1 MRSRYIIEF
10 LALWETLHNPDFF
23 NKNKKVN
30 FELSIKDLGE
40 KYMWNDIETT
50 TDYLHF
56 SVVSKTVADLI
67 IESGDNP
74 ISIGISGSWGA
85 GKSSMVKMIGK
96 DLNDQSSDNKYIFLE
111 FNAWLYQGYED
122 AKSALLQS
130 VTMKLT
136 EEMKKQGIDE
146 DGELGKKFKK
156 FLKRINWFQV
166 SKLALPLL
174 AGFIPGAAPVGVIAN
189 FANVIKSSWN
199 NRDKKSE
206 NSEAIDTAI
215 EGLTP
220 ELENLLNDNEE
231 MSEPATK
238 QIEEIRK
245 EFEEILKQLKV
256 KLVVLVDDLDRCLPE
271 TAISTLEAM
280 RLLLFVEQTAF
291 IIAADEQMIRNGVRA
306 HFNGVE
312 LSDELVTSYFDKLI
326 QVPIKIPHLG
336 IAEVKVY
343 IVLLFMELEVKRNG
357 VRQEAFLEAQNK
369 LSKLLNKAW
378 EDDVTAEKIEGV
390 FDDDTERTMKEYVAI
405 ADQLAG
411 ILVSADNIKGNPRL
425 IKRLLNALEIRK
437 KVAKINGMMLDSGV
451 LIKMLLFERCASE
464 GAFDY
469 LAKEVANAEEGK
481 PEFIQKLEDSLIS
494 GEKYEFPDVTW
505 NNDFVQKWV
514 LIEPK
519 LGGLDLRPLLY
530 LSRDKALSFAA
541 YDELSIKGK
550 ELLTALKKVKN
561 GTYLRELVESIKSLG
576 IREAEKLLKRIISL
590 GRNEQW
596 NVNALFAAV
605 HIREAF
611 PELGRNL
618 ALALCE
624 IPAKSRKAP
633 IIPVIAEKE
642 WAKDMLKQ
650 WADDSETPDSVKR
663 AITQNTQKK

>member
-1 MRSRYIIEF
+1 
-10 LALWETLHNPDFF
+10 
-23 NKNKKVN
+23 
-30 FELSIKDLGE
+30 
-40 KYMWNDIETT
+40 MWNDIETT
-50 TDYLHF
+50 TDYLNF
-56 SVVSKTVADLI
+56 SVLSKTVAELI

-74 ISIGISGSWGA
+74 ISIGVSGSWGT

-96 DLNDQSSDNKYIFLE
+96 ELNNQADENKYIFLE

-136 EEMKKQGIDE
+136 EEMKTQGINE
-146 DGELGKKFKK
+146 NSEIGKKVKQ
-156 FLKRINWFQV
+156 FLKRINWLQI

-174 AGFIPGAAPVGVIAN
+174 AGFVPGAAPVGAIATFVN
-189 FANVIKSSWN
+189 AIKSSID
-199 NRDKKSE
+199 NRDKKEE
-206 NSEAIDTAI
+206 NAVAINASL

-220 ELENLLNDNEE
+220 ELEGLLNDNEE
-231 MSEPATK
+231 KSETTTK

-245 EFEEILKQLKV
+245 EFEEILEQLNV

-280 RLLLFVEQTAF
+280 RLLLFVKRTAF

-312 LSDELVTSYFDKLI
+312 LSDGLVTSYFDKLI

-343 IVLLFMELEVKRNG
+343 IVLLFMELEVKRG
-357 VRQEAFLEAQNK
+357 KMKQETFSDAQIK
-369 LSKLLNKAW
+369 LGNLLSKAW
-378 EDDVTAEKIEGV
+378 ESDVTVEKIEKV
-390 FDDDTERTMKEYVAI
+390 FDEDTEVIMKEYVAI

-437 KVAKINGMMLDSGV
+437 KVAKFNGMTLDAEV

-469 LAKEVANAEEGK
+469 LAKAVANAEEGK
-481 PEFIQKLEDSLIS
+481 PGFIQELEEKLINGDE
-494 GEKYEFPDVTW
+494 YEAPDATW
-505 NNDFVQKWV
+505 NDEFVQKWV

-519 LGGLDLRPLLY
+519 LSGIDLRPLLY
-530 LSRDKALSFAA
+530 LSRDKALSFVA
-541 YDELSIKGK
+541 YDELSVKG
-550 ELLTALKKVKN
+550 EEVLAALKVVKN
-561 GTYLRELVESIKSLG
+561 GTYLKNLTESIKSLG
-576 IREAEKLLKRIISL
+576 LKETEKVMKRVISL

-596 NVNALFAAV
+596 NANILFAAM
-605 HIREAF
+605 HITEAF

-618 ALALCE
+618 ASALSE

-633 IIPVIAEKE
+633 IIPVIADKE
-642 WAKDMLKQ
+642 WAKNMLQQ
-650 WADDSETPDSVKR
+650 WKEDSETSDAVKR
-663 AITQNTQKK
+663 AIMQNTQKK

>member
-1 MRSRYIIEF
+1 
-10 LALWETLHNPDFF
+10 
-23 NKNKKVN
+23 
-30 FELSIKDLGE
+30 
-40 KYMWNDIETT
+40 MWNDIETT

-67 IESGDNP
+67 IESGDSP
-74 ISIGISGSWGA
+74 ISIGVSGSWGT
-85 GKSSMVKMIGK
+85 GKSSMVKMIGR
-96 DLNDQSSDNKYIFLE
+96 DLNDQSGDNKYIFLE

-136 EEMKKQGIDE
+136 EEIKKQGIDE
-146 DGELGKKFKK
+146 TDELGKKFKK

-189 FANVIKSSWN
+189 FANAIKSSWN
-199 NRDKKSE
+199 NRNDKSE
-206 NSEAIDTAI
+206 NSEKINAAI

-231 MSEPATK
+231 VAEPATK

-245 EFEEILKQLKV
+245 EFEEILEQLKV

-280 RLLLFVEQTAF
+280 RLLLFVNRTAF

-306 HFNGVE
+306 HFNSVE
-312 LSDELVTSYFDKLI
+312 LSDGLVTSYFDKLI

-336 IAEVKVY
+336 VAEVKVY
-343 IVLLFMELEVKRNG
+343 IVLLFMELEVRRNR
-357 VRQEAFLEAQNK
+357 VKQVTFSDVQNK
-369 LSKLLNKAW
+369 LSNLLSKAW
-378 EDDVTAEKIEGV
+378 EDDVTVEKIEGV
-390 FDDDTERTMKEYVAI
+390 FDDVTEKIMKEYVAI

-437 KVAKINGMMLDSGV
+437 KVAKFNGMTLDSGV

-469 LAKEVANAEEGK
+469 LAKEVANAEDGK
-481 PEFIQKLEDSLIS
+481 PEFIQRLEDDLLN
-494 GEKYEFPDVTW
+494 GEKYESPDATW

-514 LIEPK
+514 LVEPK
-519 LGGLDLRPLLY
+519 LGGMDLRPLLY
-530 LSRDKALSFAA
+530 LSRDKALSFVA
-541 YDELSIKGK
+541 YDELSAKGE
-550 ELLTALKKVKN
+550 ELLTALKKVKSSI
-561 GTYLRELVESIKSLG
+561 YQDLVEEVKSLG
-576 IREAEKLLKRIISL
+576 IKEAEILLKRIISL

-596 NVNALFAAV
+596 NVNILFAAL
-605 HIREAF
+605 HITEAF

-618 ALALCE
+618 ASALCE
-624 IPAKSRKAP
+624 IPAKSRTAP
-633 IIPVIAEKE
+633 IIPSIAQKE
-642 WAKDMLKQ
+642 
-650 WADDSETPDSVKR
+650 
-663 AITQNTQKK
+663 

>member
-1 MRSRYIIEF
+1 
-10 LALWETLHNPDFF
+10 
-23 NKNKKVN
+23 
-30 FELSIKDLGE
+30 
-40 KYMWNDIETT
+40 MWNDIETT

-56 SVVSKTVADLI
+56 SVVSKTVANLI

-74 ISIGISGSWGA
+74 ISIGVSGSWGA

-96 DLNDQSSDNKYIFLE
+96 DLNEQSGEDNKYIFLE
-111 FNAWLYQGYED
+111 FNAWLYQGYEE

-130 VTMKLT
+130 VTRKLT
-136 EEMKKQGIDE
+136 EEMQKQKISE
-146 DGELGKKFKK
+146 DDELGKKFKR

-189 FANVIKSSWN
+189 FANAMKNSWN

-206 NSEAIDTAI
+206 NGEALNTAF
-215 EGLTP
+215 EGLIP
-220 ELENLLNDNEE
+220 ELENLLKENEE
-231 MSEPATK
+231 IAEPVTK
-238 QIEEIRK
+238 QIEEIRE
-245 EFEEILKQLKV
+245 EFEEILGQLRV

-280 RLLLFVEQTAF
+280 RLLLFVKRTAF

-312 LSDELVTSYFDKLI
+312 LSDGLVTSYFDKLI

-343 IVLLFMELEVKRNG
+343 IVLLFMELEVRRGK
-357 VRQEAFLEAQNK
+357 LEQRFFSAAQSK
-369 LSKLLNKAW
+369 LSSMLSKAW
-378 EDDVTAEKIEGV
+378 EDDITVNKIETV
-390 FDDDTERTMKEYVAI
+390 FDDSTKTLMKESVLI

-411 ILVSADNIKGNPRL
+411 ILVNADNIKGNPRL

-437 KVAKINGMMLDSGV
+437 KVVKFNGMTLDSGV
-451 LIKMLLFERCASE
+451 LVKMLLFERCASE

-469 LAKEVANAEEGK
+469 LTKETANAVNGK
-481 PEFIQKLEDSLIS
+481 PEFLQKLEDSLKN
-494 GEKYEFPDVTW
+494 GEKYEAPDATW
-505 NNDFVQKWV
+505 NNDFVWNWL

-519 LGGLDLRPLLY
+519 LSGMDLRPLLY

-541 YDELSIKGK
+541 YDELSAEGE
-550 ELLTALKKVKN
+550 ELLAALKKVKN
-561 GTYLRELVESIKSLG
+561 GTYVKDLVESIKSVG
-576 IREAEKLLKRIISL
+576 IKEAEKLLKRIISL

-596 NVNALFAAV
+596 NANILFAAV
-605 HIREAF
+605 HITEAF
-611 PELGRNL
+611 SELGRNL
-618 ALALCE
+618 VSALYE

-633 IIPVIAEKE
+633 IIPVIADKE

-650 WADDSETPDSVKR
+650 WYGDSETPESVKK
-663 AITQNTQKK
+663 AISQNTQRK

>member
-1 MRSRYIIEF
+1 M
-10 LALWETLHNPDFF
+10 
-23 NKNKKVN
+23 
-30 FELSIKDLGE
+30 
-40 KYMWNDIETT
+40 
-50 TDYLHF
+50 
-56 SVVSKTVADLI
+56 
-67 IESGDNP
+67 
-74 ISIGISGSWGA
+74 
-85 GKSSMVKMIGK
+85 
-96 DLNDQSSDNKYIFLE
+96 
-111 FNAWLYQGYED
+111 
-122 AKSALLQS
+122 
-130 VTMKLT
+130 
-136 EEMKKQGIDE
+136 
-146 DGELGKKFKK
+146 
-156 FLKRINWFQV
+156 
-166 SKLALPLL
+166 
-174 AGFIPGAAPVGVIAN
+174 IAN

-280 RLLLFVEQTAF
+280 RLLLFVERTAF

-605 HIREAF
+605 HITEAF

>member
-1 MRSRYIIEF
+1 
-10 LALWETLHNPDFF
+10 
-23 NKNKKVN
+23 
-30 FELSIKDLGE
+30 
-40 KYMWNDIETT
+40 MWNDIETT

-56 SVVSKTVADLI
+56 SVVSKTVADFI

-74 ISIGISGSWGA
+74 ISIGVSGSWGV
-85 GKSSMVKMIGK
+85 GKSSMIKMIGK
-96 DLNDQSSDNKYIFLE
+96 NLSEQSGDNKYIFLE

-122 AKSALLQS
+122 AKTALLQS
-130 VTMKLT
+130 VTQKLT
-136 EEMKKQGIDE
+136 EEMQKQKIGKD
-146 DGELGKKFKK
+146 DELGKKFNK

-174 AGFIPGAAPVGVIAN
+174 AGFIPGAAPIGVIAN
-189 FANVIKSSWN
+189 FANAVKNSWN

-206 NSEAIDTAI
+206 NGEAINTAF

-220 ELENLLNDNEE
+220 ELENLLKENEE
-231 MSEPATK
+231 IVEPVTK
-238 QIEEIRK
+238 QIEEIRE
-245 EFEEILKQLKV
+245 EFEEILGQLKV
-256 KLVVLVDDLDRCLPE
+256 TLVVLVDDLDRCLPE

-280 RLLLFVEQTAF
+280 RLLLFVKRTAF

-312 LSDELVTSYFDKLI
+312 LSDGLVTSYFDKLI

-343 IVLLFMELEVKRNG
+343 IVLLFMELEVRRGK
-357 VRQEAFLEAQNK
+357 LEQKIFSDAQSK
-369 LSKLLNKAW
+369 LSSMLSKAW
-378 EDDVTAEKIEGV
+378 EDDITVNKIEAV
-390 FDDDTERTMKEYVAI
+390 FDDSTKTLMKESVLI

-411 ILVSADNIKGNPRL
+411 ILVNADNIKGNPRL

-437 KVAKINGMMLDSGV
+437 KVAKFNGMTLDSGV
-451 LIKMLLFERCASE
+451 LVKMLLFERCASE

-469 LAKEVANAEEGK
+469 LAKETANAVNGK
-481 PEFIQKLEDSLIS
+481 PEFLQKLEDNLKN
-494 GEKYEFPDVTW
+494 GEKYEAPDATW
-505 NNDFVQKWV
+505 NNDFVWNWL

-519 LGGLDLRPLLY
+519 LSGMDLRPLLY

-541 YDELSIKGK
+541 YDELSAKGE

-561 GTYLRELVESIKSLG
+561 GTYMKDLVESIKSVG
-576 IREAEKLLKRIISL
+576 IKEAEKLLKRIISL
-590 GRNEQW
+590 GRSEQW
-596 NVNALFAAV
+596 NANILFAAV
-605 HIREAF
+605 HITEAF
-611 PELGRNL
+611 SELGRNL
-618 ALALCE
+618 VSALYE

-650 WADDSETPDSVKR
+650 WYGDSETPESVKR
-663 AITQNTQKK
+663 AISQNTQRK

>member
-1 MRSRYIIEF
+1 
-10 LALWETLHNPDFF
+10 
-23 NKNKKVN
+23 
-30 FELSIKDLGE
+30 
-40 KYMWNDIETT
+40 MWNDIETT

-56 SVVSKTVADLI
+56 SIVSKTVADLI
-67 IESGDNP
+67 IDSGDNP
-74 ISIGISGSWGA
+74 ISIGVSGSWGV

-96 DLNDQSSDNKYIFLE
+96 DLKEQSGEDNKYIFLE

-122 AKSALLQS
+122 AKSALIQS
-130 VTMKLT
+130 VTMKLA
-136 EEMKKQGIDE
+136 EEIKKQGIKENDK
-146 DGELGKKFKK
+146 LGKKFKR

-166 SKLALPLL
+166 SKLALPLF

-189 FANVIKSSWN
+189 FANAIKSSWN
-199 NRDKKSE
+199 NRDKKAE
-206 NSEAIDTAI
+206 NSEAINTAI
-215 EGLTP
+215 EGLAP
-220 ELENLLNDNEE
+220 ELESLLNDNEDVA
-231 MSEPATK
+231 EPITK

-245 EFEEILKQLKV
+245 EFEEILGQLKV

-280 RLLLFVEQTAF
+280 RLLLFVNRTAF
-291 IIAADEQMIRNGVRA
+291 IIAADEEMIRNGVRA

-312 LSDELVTSYFDKLI
+312 LSDGLVTSYFDKLI

-343 IVLLFMELEVKRNG
+343 IVLLFMELEVRRN
-357 VRQEAFLEAQNK
+357 RLKQEMFSDAQNK
-369 LSKLLNKAW
+369 LSNLLFKAW
-378 EDDVTAEKIEGV
+378 EDDITVDKIEAV
-390 FDDDTERTMKEYVAI
+390 FDGTTKAIMKESVSI

-411 ILVSADNIKGNPRL
+411 ILVSADNIEGNPRL

-437 KVAKINGMMLDSGV
+437 KVAKFSGMTLDSGV

-469 LAKEVANAEEGK
+469 LDKEVASAVDGK

-494 GEKYEFPDVTW
+494 GEKFESPDATW
-505 NNDFVQKWV
+505 NNDFVQKWI

-519 LGGLDLRPLLY
+519 LSGIDLRPLLY
-530 LSRDKALSFAA
+530 LSRDKALSFVA
-541 YDELSIKGK
+541 YDELSVKGE
-550 ELLTALKKVKN
+550 ELLTALKNVKN
-561 GTYLRELVESIKSLG
+561 GTYLKKLVESIKSLG
-576 IREAEKLLKRIISL
+576 AKEAEKLLKRMISL

-596 NVNALFAAV
+596 NVNILFSAI
-605 HIREAF
+605 HITEAF

-618 ALALCE
+618 ASALCE

-633 IIPVIAEKE
+633 IIPIIAEKE

-650 WADDSETPDSVKR
+650 WDDDSETPDNVKR
-663 AITQNTQKK
+663 AIKQNMQKR

>member
-1 MRSRYIIEF
+1 
-10 LALWETLHNPDFF
+10 
-23 NKNKKVN
+23 
-30 FELSIKDLGE
+30 
-40 KYMWNDIETT
+40 MWNDIETT

-67 IESGDNP
+67 IESGENP
-74 ISIGISGSWGA
+74 ISIGVSGSWGV

-96 DLNDQSSDNKYIFLE
+96 DLNEQLSSDNKYIFLE

-146 DGELGKKFKK
+146 DGEFGKKFKK

-174 AGFIPGAAPVGVIAN
+174 AGFIPGAASVGVIAN
-189 FANVIKSSWN
+189 FANAIKSSWN
-199 NRDKKSE
+199 NRDKKLE
-206 NSEAIDTAI
+206 NSEAISTAI

-220 ELENLLNDNEE
+220 ELERLLNDNKEVA
-231 MSEPATK
+231 EPATK

-245 EFEEILKQLKV
+245 EFEEILGQLKV

-280 RLLLFVEQTAF
+280 RLLLFVKRTAF

-312 LSDELVTSYFDKLI
+312 LSDGLVTSYFDKLI

-343 IVLLFMELEVKRNG
+343 IVLLFMELEVRRNR
-357 VRQEAFLEAQNK
+357 VKQETFSDAQNK
-369 LSKLLNKAW
+369 LSNLLSKAW
-378 EDDVTAEKIEGV
+378 EDDVTAEKMEGV
-390 FDDDTERTMKEYVAI
+390 FDDDTKKIMKEYVAI

-437 KVAKINGMMLDSGV
+437 KVAKFNGMTLDSGV

-469 LAKEVANAEEGK
+469 LAKEVANAEAGK

-494 GEKYEFPDVTW
+494 GEKYESPDVTW

-519 LGGLDLRPLLY
+519 LGGIDLRPLLY
-530 LSRDKALSFAA
+530 LSKDKALSFVA
-541 YDELSIKGK
+541 YDELSVKGE

-561 GTYLRELVESIKSLG
+561 GTYLKELVESIKSLG
-576 IREAEKLLKRIISL
+576 IKEAEKLLKRIISL

-596 NVNALFAAV
+596 NVNILFAAV
-605 HIREAF
+605 HITEAF

-618 ALALCE
+618 ASALCE
-624 IPAKSRKAP
+624 IPAKARKAP
-633 IIPVIAEKE
+633 IVPVIAEKQ

-650 WADDSETPDSVKR
+650 WDDDSETPDSVKR
-663 AITQNTQKK
+663 AITQNMQKR

>member
-1 MRSRYIIEF
+1 
-10 LALWETLHNPDFF
+10 
-23 NKNKKVN
+23 
-30 FELSIKDLGE
+30 
-40 KYMWNDIETT
+40 MWNDIETT

-96 DLNDQSSDNKYIFLE
+96 DLDDQSSDNKYIFLE

-130 VTMKLT
+130 VTIKLT

-174 AGFIPGAAPVGVIAN
+174 AGFIPGTAPVGVIAN
-189 FANVIKSSWN
+189 FANAIKSSWN
-199 NRDKKSE
+199 NRGKKSE

-231 MSEPATK
+231 ISEPATK

-245 EFEEILKQLKV
+245 EFEEILKQLSV

-280 RLLLFVEQTAF
+280 RLLLFVERTAF

-390 FDDDTERTMKEYVAI
+390 FDDDTEKTMKEYVAI

-576 IREAEKLLKRIISL
+576 VREAEKLLKRIISL

-605 HIREAF
+605 HITEAF

-633 IIPVIAEKE
+633 IVPVIADKE

>member
-1 MRSRYIIEF
+1 
-10 LALWETLHNPDFF
+10 
-23 NKNKKVN
+23 
-30 FELSIKDLGE
+30 
-40 KYMWNDIETT
+40 MWNDVETT

-74 ISIGISGSWGA
+74 ISIGVSGSWGA

-96 DLNDQSSDNKYIFLE
+96 DLNDQSGNNKYIFLE

-122 AKSALLQS
+122 AKSALLES
-130 VTMKLT
+130 VTQQLT
-136 EEMKKQGIDE
+136 EEMQKQGIDE
-146 DGELGKKFKK
+146 DDELGKKFKK

-189 FANVIKSSWN
+189 FANAIKNSWN
-199 NRDKKSE
+199 SREKKSE
-206 NSEAIDTAI
+206 NGEAISTAF

-220 ELENLLNDNEE
+220 ELESLLKDNAEVA
-231 MSEPATK
+231 EPVTK
-238 QIEEIRK
+238 QIEKIRK
-245 EFEEILKQLKV
+245 EFEEILEQLKV

-280 RLLLFVEQTAF
+280 RLLLFVKGTAF

-312 LSDELVTSYFDKLI
+312 LSDGLVTSYFDKLI

-343 IVLLFMELEVKRNG
+343 IVLLFMELEVRRSRL
-357 VRQEAFLEAQNK
+357 RQETFSDAQNK
-369 LSKLLNKAW
+369 LNNLLAKAW
-378 EDDVTAEKIEGV
+378 EDDITADKIEAV
-390 FDDDTERTMKEYVAI
+390 FDDTTKAIMKESVSI
-405 ADQLAG
+405 ADQLSG

-437 KVAKINGMMLDSGV
+437 KVAKFNGMTLDSGV

-469 LAKEVANAEEGK
+469 LAKEVASAADGK
-481 PEFIQKLEDSLIS
+481 PEFIQKLEDSLIN
-494 GEKYEFPDVTW
+494 GEIYESPDAAW
-505 NNDFVQKWV
+505 NDDFVQKWV

-519 LGGLDLRPLLY
+519 LSRIDLRPLLY

-541 YDELSIKGK
+541 YDDLSVKG
-550 ELLTALKKVKN
+550 EEMLIALKKIKN
-561 GTYLRELVESIKSLG
+561 GTYLKNLVESIKSLG
-576 IREAEKLLKRIISL
+576 IKEAGKLLKRMISS

-596 NVNALFAAV
+596 NVDILFAAV
-605 HIREAF
+605 HITEAF

-650 WADDSETPDSVKR
+650 WEDDSETPESVKR
-663 AITQNTQKK
+663 AITQNTQRK

>member
-1 MRSRYIIEF
+1 
-10 LALWETLHNPDFF
+10 
-23 NKNKKVN
+23 
-30 FELSIKDLGE
+30 
-40 KYMWNDIETT
+40 MWNDIETT

-67 IESGDNP
+67 IESGDSP
-74 ISIGISGSWGA
+74 ISIGVSGSWGT
-85 GKSSMVKMIGK
+85 GKSSMVKMIGR
-96 DLNDQSSDNKYIFLE
+96 DLNDQSGDNKYIFLE

-136 EEMKKQGIDE
+136 EEIKKQGIDE
-146 DGELGKKFKK
+146 TDELGKKFKK

-189 FANVIKSSWN
+189 FANAIKSSWN
-199 NRDKKSE
+199 NRNDKSE
-206 NSEAIDTAI
+206 NSEKTNVAI

-231 MSEPATK
+231 VAEPATK

-245 EFEEILKQLKV
+245 EFEEILEQLKV
-256 KLVVLVDDLDRCLPE
+256 KLVILVDDLDRCLPE

-280 RLLLFVEQTAF
+280 RLLLFVNRTAF

-306 HFNGVE
+306 HFNSVE
-312 LSDELVTSYFDKLI
+312 LSDGLVTSYFDKLI

-336 IAEVKVY
+336 VAEVKVY
-343 IVLLFMELEVKRNG
+343 IVLLFMELEVRRNR
-357 VRQEAFLEAQNK
+357 VKQVTFSDVQNK
-369 LSKLLNKAW
+369 LSNLLSKAW
-378 EDDVTAEKIEGV
+378 EDDVTVEKIEGV
-390 FDDDTERTMKEYVAI
+390 FDDVTEKIMKEYVAI

-437 KVAKINGMMLDSGV
+437 KVAKFNGMTLDSGV

-469 LAKEVANAEEGK
+469 LAKEVANAEDGK
-481 PEFIQKLEDSLIS
+481 PEFIQRLEDDLLN
-494 GEKYEFPDVTW
+494 GEKYESPDATW

-519 LGGLDLRPLLY
+519 LGGMDLRPLLY
-530 LSRDKALSFAA
+530 LSRDKALSFVA
-541 YDELSIKGK
+541 YDELSAKGE
-550 ELLTALKKVKN
+550 ELLTALKKVKSSI
-561 GTYLRELVESIKSLG
+561 YQDLVEEVKSLG
-576 IREAEKLLKRIISL
+576 IKEAEILLKRIISL

-596 NVNALFAAV
+596 NVNILFAAL
-605 HIREAF
+605 HITEAF

-618 ALALCE
+618 ASALCE
-624 IPAKSRKAP
+624 IPGKSRKAP
-633 IIPVIAEKE
+633 IIPIIAEKE

-650 WADDSETPDSVKR
+650 WNDDPKTPNSVKK
-663 AITQNTQKK
+663 AIKLKK

>member
-1 MRSRYIIEF
+1 
-10 LALWETLHNPDFF
+10 
-23 NKNKKVN
+23 
-30 FELSIKDLGE
+30 
-40 KYMWNDIETT
+40 MWNDIETT

-56 SVVSKTVADLI
+56 SVVSKTVANLI

-74 ISIGISGSWGA
+74 ISIGVSGSWGA

-96 DLNDQSSDNKYIFLE
+96 DLNEQSGEDNKYIFLE
-111 FNAWLYQGYED
+111 FNAWLYQGYEE

-130 VTMKLT
+130 VTRKLT
-136 EEMKKQGIDE
+136 EEMQKQKISE
-146 DGELGKKFKK
+146 DDELGKKFKR

-189 FANVIKSSWN
+189 FANAMKNSWN

-206 NSEAIDTAI
+206 NGEALNTAF
-215 EGLTP
+215 EGLIP
-220 ELENLLNDNEE
+220 ELENLLKENEE
-231 MSEPATK
+231 ITEPVTK
-238 QIEEIRK
+238 QIEEIRE
-245 EFEEILKQLKV
+245 EFEEILGQLRV

-280 RLLLFVEQTAF
+280 RLLLFVKRTAF

-312 LSDELVTSYFDKLI
+312 LSDGLVTSYFDKLI

-343 IVLLFMELEVKRNG
+343 IVLLFMELEVRRGK
-357 VRQEAFLEAQNK
+357 LEQKFFSAAQSK
-369 LSKLLNKAW
+369 LSSMLSKAW
-378 EDDVTAEKIEGV
+378 EDDITVNKIEAV
-390 FDDDTERTMKEYVAI
+390 FDDSTKTLMKESVLI

-411 ILVSADNIKGNPRL
+411 ILVNADNIKGNPRL

-437 KVAKINGMMLDSGV
+437 KVVNFNGMTLDSGV
-451 LIKMLLFERCASE
+451 LVKMLLFERCASE

-469 LAKEVANAEEGK
+469 LAKETANAVNGK
-481 PEFIQKLEDSLIS
+481 PEFLQKLEERLKN
-494 GEKYEFPDVTW
+494 GEKYEAPDATW
-505 NNDFVQKWV
+505 NNDFVWNWL

-519 LGGLDLRPLLY
+519 LSGMDLRPLLY

-541 YDELSIKGK
+541 YDELSAEGE
-550 ELLTALKKVKN
+550 ELLAALKKVKN
-561 GTYLRELVESIKSLG
+561 GTYMKDLVESIKSAG
-576 IREAEKLLKRIISL
+576 IKEAEKLLKRIISL

-596 NVNALFAAV
+596 NANILFAAV
-605 HIREAF
+605 HITEAF
-611 PELGRNL
+611 SELGRNL
-618 ALALCE
+618 VSALYE

-633 IIPVIAEKE
+633 IIPVIADKE

-650 WADDSETPDSVKR
+650 WYGDSETPESVKK
-663 AITQNTQKK
+663 AISQNTQRK

>member
-1 MRSRYIIEF
+1 
-10 LALWETLHNPDFF
+10 
-23 NKNKKVN
+23 
-30 FELSIKDLGE
+30 
-40 KYMWNDIETT
+40 MWNDIETT

-67 IESGDNP
+67 IESGDSP
-74 ISIGISGSWGA
+74 ISIGVSGSWGT
-85 GKSSMVKMIGK
+85 GKSSMVKMIGR
-96 DLNDQSSDNKYIFLE
+96 DLNDQSGDNKYIFLE

-136 EEMKKQGIDE
+136 EEIKKQGINETD
-146 DGELGKKFKK
+146 ELGKKFKK

-189 FANVIKSSWN
+189 FANAIKSSWN
-199 NRDKKSE
+199 NRNDKSE
-206 NSEAIDTAI
+206 NSEKINVAI

-231 MSEPATK
+231 VAEPATK

-245 EFEEILKQLKV
+245 EFEEILEQLKV
-256 KLVVLVDDLDRCLPE
+256 KLVILVDDLDRCLPE

-280 RLLLFVEQTAF
+280 RLLLFVNRTAF

-306 HFNGVE
+306 HFNSVE
-312 LSDELVTSYFDKLI
+312 LSDGLVTSYFDKLI

-336 IAEVKVY
+336 VAEVKVY
-343 IVLLFMELEVKRNG
+343 IVLLFMELEVRRNR
-357 VRQEAFLEAQNK
+357 VKQVTFSDVQNK
-369 LSKLLNKAW
+369 LSNLLSKAW
-378 EDDVTAEKIEGV
+378 EDDVTVEKIEGV
-390 FDDDTERTMKEYVAI
+390 FDDVTEKIMKEYVAI

-437 KVAKINGMMLDSGV
+437 KVAKFNGMTLDSGV

-469 LAKEVANAEEGK
+469 LAKEVANAEDGK
-481 PEFIQKLEDSLIS
+481 PEFIQRLEDDLLN
-494 GEKYEFPDVTW
+494 GEKYESPDATW

-514 LIEPK
+514 LVEPK
-519 LGGLDLRPLLY
+519 LGGMDLRPLLY
-530 LSRDKALSFAA
+530 LSRDKALSFVA
-541 YDELSIKGK
+541 YDELSAKGE
-550 ELLTALKKVKN
+550 ELLTALKKVKSSI
-561 GTYLRELVESIKSLG
+561 YQDLVEEVKSLG
-576 IREAEKLLKRIISL
+576 IKEAEILLKRIISL

-596 NVNALFAAV
+596 NVNILFAAL
-605 HIREAF
+605 HITEAF

-618 ALALCE
+618 ASALCE
-624 IPAKSRKAP
+624 IPGKSRKAP
-633 IIPVIAEKE
+633 IIPIIAEKE

-650 WADDSETPDSVKR
+650 WNDDPETPNSVKK
-663 AITQNTQKK
+663 AIKLKK